1 MEFIK
6 KIDGDSLLLTS
17 NNDKLKILDFLSKE
31 ALFLK
36 LNFFNPEQSFNKF
49 DKTYAFFL
57 KSHFRIEPNLSDR
70 FKKYFDYI
78 DINKIYDNQKI
89 EYLKTIKKALLE
101 NEILSDNNQKYSM
114 IYQVN
119 ETYVPSYFT
128 GKIEKIYLNEATLEP
143 CHISVCKDQKSQVF
157 YVFEKVIEFLEM
169 GVPINS
175 INILNSSEEDDLQLT
190 KLFKDARIPYNL
202 MKRNGLYEYANVIEL
217 ERILL
222 SQGFDQAQAYL
233 ENLTDDE
240 IKRNLIK
247 VFNTF
252 SSNLIKE
259 NPEVFIHEIKKLRMG
274 NRRSKEA
281 LTISA
286 FDDFIYREH
295 EFYLLMNYYED
306 SFPRIHL
313 DNDYLSDSE
322 VQLIDYPTSTMY
334 NNMLRNKISCKLNQ
348 IINLYISYPKEI
360 IEATLPSRITLNRPV
375 IKSEYNYVIKDRT
388 YLKDMAFLD
397 YAKKR
402 HDYLNFNLHAQDLK
416 VLHNTFHQHYQQ
428 YIPYFSGI
436 DKSDLECLIK
446 QNNTLSAYKMETYN
460 LCPFRYYL
468 TYLLKFDSFK
478 GNVFTYI
485 GNVIHKMIEEKTKFG
500 NYDLEKIM
508 MEFSFPE
515 EEIYKFP
522 VFREIMTENIRIIE
536 DVITDFENTTAFK
549 KALVE
554 EKINLPIDDNF
565 KLTGRIDK
573 VLIDEVYNYF
583 LIIDYKYGDE
593 NYNPSDSD
601 KDYDLQLPLYLMA
614 FNKQNRNL
622 KPAGMLYQKTS
633 LAKEVRGTEASYKM
647 KGVVIDLLSVIER
660 IDPTMEKIVGMK
672 LNKDG
677 SLPKNSRSFVS
688 IEKMNDILRE
698 TENRMKTVAKNIGL
712 GDFTIKP
719 ILYDIDQQTKESVSC
734 KYCNYFSICYSK
746 NKILGGE

>member
-1 MEFIK
+1 MDFIR
-6 KIDGDSLLLTS
+6 KIDSDSLLLVS

-36 LNFFNPEQSFNKF
+36 LNFFNPEQPFNNF

-57 KSHFRIEPNLSDR
+57 KSRFMIEPNLSDR

-78 DINKIYDNQKI
+78 DVNKIYDNHKI
-89 EYLKTIKKALLE
+89 EYLKTIKKSLLD
-101 NEILSDNNQKYSM
+101 NDLLSYNNQLDSM

-119 ETYVPSYFT
+119 EAFVPSYFKGQVKKVYIDET
-128 GKIEKIYLNEATLEP
+128 TLEP
-143 CHISVCKDQKSQVF
+143 CHITICKDQKSQVF
-157 YVFEKVIEFLEM
+157 YVFEKVIELLEM
-169 GVPINS
+169 GVSINS
-175 INILNSSEEDDLQLT
+175 INILNSSDEDDLQLM
-190 KLFKDARIPYNL
+190 KLFKDANIPYNL
-202 MKRNGLYEYANVIEL
+202 MKRNSLYDYAKVIEFD
-217 ERILL
+217 RILQ
-222 SQGFDQAQAYL
+222 SQGFDQAKAYL
-233 ENLTDDE
+233 ENLPEDE
-240 IKRNLIK
+240 IRRNLIRI
-247 VFNTF
+247 FNAF

-259 NPEVFIHEIKKLRMG
+259 NPDVFIHEIKKLRMS
-274 NRRSKEA
+274 NQRTKEA
-281 LTISA
+281 LAILS
-286 FDDFIYREH
+286 FDDFIYRKH
-295 EFYLLMNYYED
+295 EYYLLMNYYED

-322 VQLIDYPTSTMY
+322 VTLIDYPTSTMY

-360 IEATLPSRITLNRPV
+360 IEDVLPSRINLNRP
-375 IKSEYNYVIKDRT
+375 IIETEYNYVIKDKT
-388 YLKDMAFLD
+388 YLKDLVFLD

-402 HDYLNFNLHAQDLK
+402 YDYLNFNLQAQDLN
-416 VLHNTFHQHYQQ
+416 VLHNSFYQDYQ
-428 YIPYFSGI
+428 LYIPYFSGI
-436 DKSDLECLIK
+436 DKNDLERLIK
-446 QNNTLSAYKMETYN
+446 ENNTLSAYKMETYN

-508 MEFSFPE
+508 KEFSFPP

-522 VFREIMTENIRIIE
+522 IFREILTENIRVIE

-573 VLIDEVYNYF
+573 ILIDEVYNYF
-583 LIIDYKYGDE
+583 LVIDYKYGDE
-593 NYNPSDSD
+593 NYNPSDSE

-614 FNKQNRNL
+614 FNKQNQNL

-633 LAKEVRGTEASYKM
+633 LTRKTRGTETSYKM
-647 KGVVIDLLSVIER
+647 KGIVINLLSVIER

-677 SLPKNSRSFVS
+677 SIPKNSQSFVS
-688 IEKMNDILRE
+688 IEKMNDILQE
-698 TENRMKTVAKNIGL
+698 NENRMKTVAKKVSS
-712 GDFTIKP
+712 GDFTIRP

-734 KYCNYFSICYSK
+734 KYCKYFSICYSK
-746 NKILGGE
+746 NKLLGGE